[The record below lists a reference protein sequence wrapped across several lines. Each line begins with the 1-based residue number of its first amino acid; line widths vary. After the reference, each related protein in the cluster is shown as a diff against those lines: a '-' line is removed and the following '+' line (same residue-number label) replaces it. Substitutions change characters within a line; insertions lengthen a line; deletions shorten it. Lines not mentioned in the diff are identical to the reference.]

1 MGVFLVLFM
10 HMDSAVEKRDARMYE
25 LAVLTVSD
33 KAELALGANIEVVR
47 KDGPKS
53 VPLGYPIK
61 KHESAYLTVYVIKAS
76 PEDAVIMEEVV
87 RTNTAVLRHILIT
100 PPVMTRRR
108 DAREPKADKQET
120 KPSSPEAVS
129 NAALEA
135 ALETIQG
142 TNEPK

>member
-1 MGVFLVLFM
+1 
-10 HMDSAVEKRDARMYE
+10 MYE

-33 KAELALGANIEVVR
+33 KTELALGANIEVVR

-61 KHESAYLTVYVIKAS
+61 KHESAYLTVYVVKAS
-76 PEDAVIMEEVV
+76 PEDALVMEEAV
-87 RTNTAVLRHILIT
+87 RINTAVLRHILIT

-120 KPSSPEAVS
+120 KPLSPEAVS

>member
-1 MGVFLVLFM
+1 
-10 HMDSAVEKRDARMYE
+10 MDSAVEKRDARLYE

-33 KAELALGANIEVVR
+33 KTELALGANIEVVR

-61 KHESAYLTVYVIKAS
+61 KHESAYLTVYVVKAS
-76 PEDAVIMEEVV
+76 PEDALVMEEAV
-87 RTNTAVLRHILIT
+87 RINTAVLRHILIT

-120 KPSSPEAVS
+120 KPLSPEAVS

>member
-1 MGVFLVLFM
+1 
-10 HMDSAVEKRDARMYE
+10 MDSAVEKKDARLYE

-33 KAELALGANIEVVR
+33 KDVLELGTDIEVVR

-61 KHESAYLTVYVIKAS
+61 KHESAFLTVYVVKAA
-76 PEDAVIMEEVV
+76 PEDALVMEEAV
-87 RTNTAVLRHILIT
+87 RTNTHVLRHILIT
-100 PPVMTRRR
+100 PPVMTRRGDR
-108 DAREPKADKQET
+108 REPKADKQET
-120 KPSSPEAVS
+120 RPLSPEAVS

-142 TNEPK
+142 TNESQ

>member
-1 MGVFLVLFM
+1 M
-10 HMDSAVEKRDARMYE
+10 HMDSAVEKRDARLYE

-33 KAELALGANIEVVR
+33 KTELSLGTNIEVVR

-61 KHESAYLTVYVIKAS
+61 KHESAYLTVYVVKAS
-76 PEDAVIMEEVV
+76 PEDAVVMEEVV

-142 TNEPK
+142 THELK

>member
-1 MGVFLVLFM
+1 M
-10 HMDSAVEKRDARMYE
+10 HMDSAVEKRDARLYE

-33 KAELALGANIEVVR
+33 KTELSLGTNIEVVR

-61 KHESAYLTVYVIKAS
+61 KHESAYLTVYVVKAS
-76 PEDAVIMEEVV
+76 PEDAVVMEEVV

>member
-1 MGVFLVLFM
+1 
-10 HMDSAVEKRDARMYE
+10 MYE
-25 LAVLTVSD
+25 LAVLMVSD
-33 KAELALGANIEVVR
+33 KTELALGANIEVVR

-61 KHESAYLTVYVIKAS
+61 KHESAYLTVYVVKAS
-76 PEDAVIMEEVV
+76 PEDAVVMEELV

-120 KPSSPEAVS
+120 KPLSPEAVS

>member
-1 MGVFLVLFM
+1 
-10 HMDSAVEKRDARMYE
+10 MDSAVEKRDARLYE

-33 KAELALGANIEVVR
+33 KVELTFGADIEVVR

-53 VPLGYPIK
+53 VPLGYPIE
-61 KHESAYLTVYVIKAS
+61 KHESAFLTVYVIKAS
-76 PEDAVIMEEVV
+76 PEDAVIMEEIV

-120 KPSSPEAVS
+120 RPMSPEAVS

>member
-1 MGVFLVLFM
+1 
-10 HMDSAVEKRDARMYE
+10 MDSAVEKRDARLYE

-33 KAELALGANIEVVR
+33 KTELSLGANIEVVR

-61 KHESAYLTVYVIKAS
+61 KHESAYLTVYVVKAS
-76 PEDAVIMEEVV
+76 PEDALVMEEAV
-87 RTNTAVLRHILIT
+87 RSNTAVLRHILIT

-142 TNEPK
+142 TNESK

>member
-10 HMDSAVEKRDARMYE
+10 HMDSVVEKRDARLYE

-33 KAELALGANIEVVR
+33 KTELSLGANIEVVR

-142 TNEPK
+142 TNESK

>member
-1 MGVFLVLFM
+1 MY
-10 HMDSAVEKRDARMYE
+10 MDSAVEKRDARLYE

-33 KAELALGANIEVVR
+33 KTELALGANIEVVR

-61 KHESAYLTVYVIKAS
+61 KHESAYLTVYVVKAS
-76 PEDAVIMEEVV
+76 PEDAVVMEELV

-120 KPSSPEAVS
+120 KPLSPEAVS

>member
-1 MGVFLVLFM
+1 
-10 HMDSAVEKRDARMYE
+10 MDSAVEKKDARLYE
-25 LAVLTVSD
+25 LAVLTVSG
-33 KAELALGANIEVVR
+33 KEEFSLGANIEVVR

-61 KHESAYLTVYVIKAS
+61 KHESAYLTVYVVKCS
-76 PEDAVIMEEVV
+76 PEDALVMEEAV
-87 RTNTAVLRHILIT
+87 RTNAAVLRHILIT
-100 PPVMTRRR
+100 PPVVTRRR
-108 DAREPKADKQET
+108 DAREPKAE
-120 KPSSPEAVS
+120 KPEARPLSPEAVS

>member
-1 MGVFLVLFM
+1 
-10 HMDSAVEKRDARMYE
+10 MDSAVEKRDARLYE

-33 KAELALGANIEVVR
+33 KTELSLGTNIEVVR

-61 KHESAYLTVYVIKAS
+61 KHESAYLTVYVVKAS
-76 PEDAVIMEEVV
+76 PEDAVVMEEVV

>member
-1 MGVFLVLFM
+1 MVLFM
-10 HMDSAVEKRDARMYE
+10 YMDSAVEKRDARMYE
-25 LAVLTVSD
+25 LAVLMVSD
-33 KAELALGANIEVVR
+33 KTELALGANIEVVR

-61 KHESAYLTVYVIKAS
+61 KHESAYLTVYVVKAT
-76 PEDAVIMEEVV
+76 PEDAVVMEDLV

-120 KPSSPEAVS
+120 KPLSPEAVS

>member
-1 MGVFLVLFM
+1 M
-10 HMDSAVEKRDARMYE
+10 EKKDVRLYE

-33 KAELALGANIEVVR
+33 KEILSLGANIEIV
-47 KDGPKS
+47 KQDGPKS

-61 KHESAYLTVYVIKAS
+61 KHESAYLTIYVIKAS
-76 PEDAVIMEEVV
+76 PEDAVVMEEIV
-87 RTNTAVLRHILIT
+87 RTNTSILRHILIT

-108 DAREPKADKQET
+108 DAREPKVDKQEV

-142 TNEPK
+142 TNESQ

>member
-1 MGVFLVLFM
+1 
-10 HMDSAVEKRDARMYE
+10 MDSVVEKRDARLYE
-25 LAVLTVSD
+25 LAVLTVSNT
-33 KAELALGANIEVVR
+33 AELALGANVEIVR

-76 PEDAVIMEEVV
+76 PEDAVVMEEAV
-87 RTNTAVLRHILIT
+87 RINTAVLRHILIT

-120 KPSSPEAVS
+120 KPLSPEAVS

>member
-1 MGVFLVLFM
+1 MY
-10 HMDSAVEKRDARMYE
+10 MDSAVEKRDARLYE

-33 KAELALGANIEVVR
+33 KTELALGANIEVVR

-61 KHESAYLTVYVIKAS
+61 KHESAYLTVYVVKAS
-76 PEDAVIMEEVV
+76 PEDALVMEEAV
-87 RTNTAVLRHILIT
+87 RINTAVLRHILIT

-120 KPSSPEAVS
+120 KPLSPEAVS

>member
-1 MGVFLVLFM
+1 
-10 HMDSAVEKRDARMYE
+10 MDSAVEKRDARLYE

-33 KAELALGANIEVVR
+33 KTELSLGTNIEVVR

-61 KHESAYLTVYVIKAS
+61 KHESAYLTVYVVKAT
-76 PEDAVIMEEVV
+76 PEDAVVMEEVV

-120 KPSSPEAVS
+120 KPLSPEAVS

>member
-1 MGVFLVLFM
+1 
-10 HMDSAVEKRDARMYE
+10 MDSAVEKRDARLYE

-33 KAELALGANIEVVR
+33 KTELALGANVEVVC
-47 KDGPKS
+47 KDGSKS

-61 KHESAYLTVYVIKAS
+61 KHESAFLTVYVVKCS
-76 PEDAVIMEEVV
+76 PEDALVMEEAV

-100 PPVMTRRR
+100 PPVMTRRGDR
-108 DAREPKADKQET
+108 REPKAEKPET
-120 KPSSPEAVS
+120 RPLSPEAVS

-142 TNEPK
+142 THESQ

>member
-1 MGVFLVLFM
+1 MVIFM
-10 HMDSAVEKRDARMYE
+10 HMDSVVEKRDARLYE

-33 KAELALGANIEVVR
+33 KTVLELGANIEVV
-47 KDGPKS
+47 KKEGPKS

-61 KHESAYLTVYVIKAS
+61 KYESAFLTIYVVKTS
-76 PEDAVIMEEVV
+76 PEDVVVMEESV

-108 DAREPKADKQET
+108 DAREPKAEKLET
-120 KPSSPEAVS
+120 KPFSPEAVS

-142 TNEPK
+142 TNEPQ

>member
-1 MGVFLVLFM
+1 
-10 HMDSAVEKRDARMYE
+10 MDSAAEKKDARLYE

-33 KAELALGANIEVVR
+33 KDVLELGANVEVVR

-61 KHESAYLTVYVIKAS
+61 KHESAYLTVYVVKAS
-76 PEDAVIMEEVV
+76 PEDALVMEEAV
-87 RTNTAVLRHILIT
+87 RINTAVLRHILIT

-108 DAREPKADKQET
+108 DAREPKAEKQEVR
-120 KPSSPEAVS
+120 PSSPEAVS

>member
-1 MGVFLVLFM
+1 M
-10 HMDSAVEKRDARMYE
+10 HMDSAVEKRDARLYE

-33 KAELALGANIEVVR
+33 KDVLELGANIEVVR
-47 KDGPKS
+47 KDGPRS

-61 KHESAYLTVYVIKAS
+61 KHESAFLTVYTLKAA
-76 PEDAVIMEEVV
+76 PEDALIMEESV

-120 KPSSPEAVS
+120 RPASPEAVS

-142 TNEPK
+142 TNELK

>member
-1 MGVFLVLFM
+1 
-10 HMDSAVEKRDARMYE
+10 MDSAVEKRDVRLYE
-25 LAVLTVSD
+25 LAVLTVSN
-33 KAELALGANIEVVR
+33 AVELALGANVEVVR

-61 KHESAYLTVYVIKAS
+61 KHESAYLTVYVVKTS
-76 PEDAVIMEEVV
+76 PEDALIMEEAV
-87 RTNTAVLRHILIT
+87 RINTAVLRHILIT

-120 KPSSPEAVS
+120 RPLSPEAVS

-135 ALETIQG
+135 VLETIQG
-142 TNEPK
+142 TNESR

>member
-1 MGVFLVLFM
+1 M
-10 HMDSAVEKRDARMYE
+10 HMDSAVEKRDVRLYE

-33 KAELALGANIEVVR
+33 KVELALGANVEVVK

-61 KHESAYLTVYVIKAS
+61 KHESAYLTVYVVKAS

-108 DAREPKADKQET
+108 DPREPKPEKVET
-120 KPSSPEAVS
+120 RPMSPEAVS

>member
-1 MGVFLVLFM
+1 
-10 HMDSAVEKRDARMYE
+10 MDSAVEKKDARLYE

-33 KAELALGANIEVVR
+33 KTELALGANIEVVR

-61 KHESAYLTVYVIKAS
+61 KHESAYLTVYVVKAS
-76 PEDAVIMEEVV
+76 PEDALVMEEAV
-87 RTNTAVLRHILIT
+87 RINTAVLRHILIT

-120 KPSSPEAVS
+120 KPLSPEAVS

>member
-1 MGVFLVLFM
+1 
-10 HMDSAVEKRDARMYE
+10 MDSAAEKRDARLYE

-33 KAELALGANIEVVR
+33 KEGLSLGANVEVVR

-61 KHESAYLTVYVIKAS
+61 KHESAFLTVYVIKAS
-76 PEDAVIMEEVV
+76 PEDALVMEELV

-108 DAREPKADKQET
+108 DAREPKAE
-120 KPSSPEAVS
+120 KPDARPMSPEAVS

>member
-1 MGVFLVLFM
+1 
-10 HMDSAVEKRDARMYE
+10 MDSVVEKRDARLYE

-33 KAELALGANIEVVR
+33 KTELSLGANIEVVR

-142 TNEPK
+142 TNESK